1 MNPISVKSIPS
12 KIERHSCVQT
22 VTSMELT
29 MGLIIEL
36 TLYELIFLMDLTIR
50 LTKPIFSG
58 F

>member
-22 VTSMELT
+22 VTSME
-29 MGLIIEL
+29 LIIEL

-58 F
+58 FWYAY